1 MEGSVDRDAGAMIRD
16 GIKVMEKL
24 GVCPASRR
32 NGEAAWK
39 RMVTWGFH
47 GKIWENDGKIM
58 MYGTSWPNWRSRSSV
73 SRLAYGRTVWSR
85 VFFSGI
91 LTLQFFKMGSPV
103 FRRRLMERQLRRNS
117 GSTTTNMTSS
127 RSNPTRVATRLGWK
141 ELAPPSNYGATL
153 AWELNASFGY
163 GWA

>member
-1 MEGSVDRDAGAMIRD
+1 METD
-16 GIKVMEKL
+16 GDL
-24 GVCPASRR
+24 GVSW
-32 NGEAAWK
+32 E
-39 RMVTWGFH
+39 
-47 GKIWENDGKIM
+47 IWENDGKIM

-127 RSNPTRVATRLGWK
+127 RSNPTRVATRLG
-141 ELAPPSNYGATL
+141 
-153 AWELNASFGY
+153 
-163 GWA
+163 